1 MDRSVTTEAGDIIRV
16 RVPWRARAGAYAE
29 LTKPLQT
36 ALLMVT
42 GIGAYLMGAAG
53 AVSWPTFSAGMAG
66 LAAAVAG
73 STALNMVLDRDID
86 RVMDRTGR
94 RPLPSGRISV
104 ASAWAFGLGMAV
116 IGLAVSWA
124 ADALFGL
131 VVTLGLLFDV
141 VVYTMWLKRRSAAS
155 ILIGGIA
162 GGMPALA
169 GRVLAI
175 GAVDVVGL
183 LLAAGVVLWIPAH
196 ILTLAMRHAD
206 EYRRAGVPVWPAVH
220 GEGST
225 RRVIAVATT
234 GAAGV
239 LLAAGVR
246 ADVHVVALAGLGL
259 AGAVMVVLALFAL
272 LRPSERRNWALFK
285 AASLYMAF
293 AFVCLT
299 LGSVI

>member
-1 MDRSVTTEAGDIIRV
+1 
-16 RVPWRARAGAYAE
+16 
-29 LTKPLQT
+29 
-36 ALLMVT
+36 
-42 GIGAYLMGAAG
+42 
-53 AVSWPTFSAGMAG
+53 
-66 LAAAVAG
+66 
-73 STALNMVLDRDID
+73 
-86 RVMDRTGR
+86 
-94 RPLPSGRISV
+94 
-104 ASAWAFGLGMAV
+104 
-116 IGLAVSWA
+116 
-124 ADALFGL
+124 
-131 VVTLGLLFDV
+131 
-141 VVYTMWLKRRSAAS
+141 
-155 ILIGGIA
+155 
-162 GGMPALA
+162 
-169 GRVLAI
+169 
-175 GAVDVVGL
+175 
-183 LLAAGVVLWIPAH
+183 
-196 ILTLAMRHAD
+196 MRHAD